1 MVRGDGVQSA
11 ILQTFDEGQ
20 PVLLLPQGRVHA
32 VIGVLGLQG
41 LVGEQQVVGAGLR
54 GDLHA
59 PGLGVPDEGHRALG
73 AHVADV
79 DGCADGGRRGDFP
92 GGAAV
97 LGSGGDAGH
106 PQLAGDLSFVH
117 QAAGSQVQILA
128 VGGDGQPQ
136 RGRLLQGLQ
145 QAAGVYHRPAVV
157 AEGDCPR
164 LLQSGQVRQLLPLQ
178 VLGDAG
184 GGVHGGVGGLGP
196 LQQRPDGF
204 GGIHGGLGVGHG
216 QQAGDAPRGRRPAA
230 RVHVLLVGKARVPE
244 MDVHIHQAGRRHQ
257 AGAVYHLGVLGGQV
271 AAQLGN
277 LAVLQQQVH
286 HLIQPLGGVDDPGVL
301 NQHGHSGAPFFNLT
315 ASAPPATWSGRAALF
330 RNIRGTAG
338 GLSPP
343 PGCRG

>member
-1 MVRGDGVQSA
+1 MIRGDGVQSA
-11 ILQTFDEGQ
+11 VLQTFDEGQ
-20 PVLLLPQGRVHA
+20 TVLLCAQGRVHA
-32 VIGVLGLQG
+32 VVGVLGFQG
-41 LVGEQQVVGAGLR
+41 LVREQQVVGAGLR
-54 GDLHA
+54 GDLYP

-79 DGCADGGRRGDFP
+79 DGRADGGRRGDFP

-97 LGSGGDAGH
+97 LGGGGDAGH
-106 PQLAGDLSFVH
+106 PQLAGDLPLVH

-128 VGGDGQPQ
+128 VGGDSQPQ

-157 AEGDCPR
+157 AEGDGPR
-164 LLQSGQVRQLLPLQ
+164 LLQSGKVRQLLPLQ

-184 GGVHGGVGGLGP
+184 GGVHSGVGGLGP

-230 RVHVLLVGKARVPE
+230 GVHVLLVGKARVPE

-257 AGAVYHLGVLGGQV
+257 ASAVDHLGVLGRQ
-271 AAQLGN
+271 AFAQLGN
-277 LAVLQQQVH
+277 LPILQQQVH
-286 HLIQPLGGVDDPGVL
+286 HLVQPLGGVNDPSVL
-301 NQHGHSGAPFFNLT
+301 NQRAHSGTPFFNP
-315 ASAPPATWSGRAALF
+315 AAGAPPAIWSGRAILF
-330 RNIRGTAG
+330 RNIPGTAG
-338 GLSPP
+338 GPSLPP
-343 PGCRG
+343 SCKG